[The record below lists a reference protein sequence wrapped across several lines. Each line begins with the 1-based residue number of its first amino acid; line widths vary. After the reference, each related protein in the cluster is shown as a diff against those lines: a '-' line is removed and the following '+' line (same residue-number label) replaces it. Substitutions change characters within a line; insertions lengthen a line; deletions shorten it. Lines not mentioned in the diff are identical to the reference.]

1 MPTGLLLQYRGM
13 SLAFLSVH
21 RSGTIVLDRYGFLML
36 MRRTL
41 TALTLITSLLVY
53 GGLLSF
59 ARVVFYL
66 PWIFKFP
73 VPEIWRL
80 FTSFWMTGPSL
91 SILFD
96 TYFCEFHPIDLEWS
110 LLTPS

>member
-1 MPTGLLLQYRGM
+1 
-13 SLAFLSVH
+13 
-21 RSGTIVLDRYGFLML
+21 ML